1 VAGVSGCPRGIA
13 TNWLTGSPM
22 RRWGIYGERR
32 RLQGWRGGFG
42 LRSGRVCRSAHLI
55 AARTLS
61 SLSRWRAE
69 RLPRRFSPLCAG
81 YDQRG
86 DCIKESSSLVR
97 LAQMGPP
104 AFGIGG
110 RYNACLL
117 HAAHVTTQEKL

>member
-1 VAGVSGCPRGIA
+1 MDLPGSNRKFWPVRGDPNDSPDNAGTR
-13 TNWLTGSPM
+13 THWLPQ
-22 RRWGIYGERR
+22 RP
-32 RLQGWRGGFG
+32 
-42 LRSGRVCRSAHLI
+42 LI

-69 RLPRRFSPLCAG
+69 GLPWRFSPLCAG